1 MAVPGARGLVM
12 IADLARLTWTFLWLS
27 LICIGGGLGV
37 VPELERQVVRHAWVT
52 PQEFID
58 GYALSQLTPG
68 PSMLVAV
75 FVGYRAHGLV
85 GALLAGTAMFLPV
98 SLLAA
103 VITRNWAEIR
113 QRPWAQVAERAMT
126 PIGIGLTAAGV
137 YTLARAGIHGAPSVV
152 IAILAG
158 LALWTGRVPAIVLVL
173 AGAAA
178 GWLAAL

>member
-1 MAVPGARGLVM
+1 M

-75 FVGYRAHGLV
+75 FVGYRAHGVV

-98 SLLAA
+98 SLLTA
-103 VITRNWAEIR
+103 VVARNWAEIR
-113 QRPWAQVAERAMT
+113 GRPWAQAVERAMT

-137 YTLARAGIHGAPSVV
+137 YTLARAGIHGAPAVV
-152 IAILAG
+152 IAVAAG
-158 LALWTGRVPAIVLVL
+158 LVLLGGRVPAIGLVL

-178 GWLAAL
+178 GWLVAL